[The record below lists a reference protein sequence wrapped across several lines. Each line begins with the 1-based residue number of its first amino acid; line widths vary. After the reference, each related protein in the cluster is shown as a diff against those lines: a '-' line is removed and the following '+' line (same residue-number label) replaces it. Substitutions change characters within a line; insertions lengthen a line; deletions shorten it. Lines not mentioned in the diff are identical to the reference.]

1 VRSIIST
8 FVTMKTWRILLLFLV
23 ISTTSVF
30 AQKQYVVV
38 DLETDLP
45 IGGVN
50 VQVGHSHYTT
60 DSLGRFSLGDNSR
73 SMLFSHVNYESR
85 LVNVEEVH
93 DTVFL
98 ISKLLNLKEVVVFGK
113 GRLDDD
119 GLREL
124 NKQLRMTR
132 TEAQLAAADPSK
144 GFGIPLGMLSKLLPK
159 KWRKG
164 QRKEEQRKHHEE
176 VLREY

>member
-1 VRSIIST
+1 MAT
-8 FVTMKTWRILLLFLV
+8 FVSMKTWRILLLLLV
-23 ISTTSVF
+23 ISSASAF
-30 AQKQYVVV
+30 AQKRYVVV

-50 VQVGHSHYTT
+50 VQVGQSHFMT
-60 DSLGRFSLGDNSR
+60 DSLGRFTLGDNSR

-93 DTVFL
+93 DTVFM

-113 GRLDDD
+113 GRLEEND
-119 GLREL
+119 LREL
-124 NKQLRMTR
+124 NKQLRMSR

-144 GFGIPLGMLSKLLPK
+144 AFSLPLGVLQKLLPK

-164 QRKEEQRKHHEE
+164 YRKEEQRKHHQE